1 MGLLIELL
9 IEEDLEIL
17 VGSYMVEGVLTH
29 DSNLV
34 ITLDHQSEPSGYT
47 VEVELAVGT

>member
-1 MGLLIELL
+1 V

-17 VGSYMVEGVLTH
+17 VGSYMVEGVLAH

-34 ITLDHQSEPSGYT
+34 ITLDHHSVASGHT
-47 VEVELAVGT
+47 VDVELGVGT